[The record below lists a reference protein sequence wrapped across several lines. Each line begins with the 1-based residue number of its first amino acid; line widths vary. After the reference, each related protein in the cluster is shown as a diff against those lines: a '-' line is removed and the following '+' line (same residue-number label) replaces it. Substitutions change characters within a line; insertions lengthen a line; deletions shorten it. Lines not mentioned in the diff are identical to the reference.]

1 MRKFRWHSW
10 WIATTLLTI
19 PVLVGAQNFESGKP
33 ILASAVNSRFSSLA
47 PMVSTNCTFNSSL
60 GVTDC
65 ACPAGQFAIGG
76 GAFQSGA
83 LYLQESRNPTE
94 LGSNNVWRI
103 TCADASAARKPCSAP
118 QAICMKAAP

>member
-1 MRKFRWHSW
+1 MLRFHWHGW
-10 WIATTLLTI
+10 WIATTLLTV
-19 PVLVGAQNFESGKP
+19 PVLVGAQNFAPGTP
-33 ILASAVNSRFSSLA
+33 ILASDVNARFASLA
-47 PMVSTNCTFNSSL
+47 PTVSTNCTYNSPL

-65 ACPAGQFAIGG
+65 VCPNGQIAIGG

-94 LGSNNVWRI
+94 LGSINVWRT
-103 TCADASAARKPCSAP
+103 TCADASAARMPCRAA

>member
-19 PVLVGAQNFESGKP
+19 PVLVGAQNFTPGTP
-33 ILASAVNSRFSSLA
+33 ILSTAVNTRFASLA
-47 PMVSTNCTFNSSL
+47 PTVSHNCTFNSSL

-65 ACPAGQFAIGG
+65 ACANGQIAIGG
-76 GAFQSGA
+76 GAYQAGA

-94 LGSNNVWRI
+94 LGPINVWRV
-103 TCADASAARKPCSAP
+103 TCADASGTRKACAAA